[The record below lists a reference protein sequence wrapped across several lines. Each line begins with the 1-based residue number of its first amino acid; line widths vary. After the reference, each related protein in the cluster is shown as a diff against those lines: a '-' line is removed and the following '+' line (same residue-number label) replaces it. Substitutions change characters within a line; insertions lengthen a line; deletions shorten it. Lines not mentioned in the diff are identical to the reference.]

1 MISDKRR
8 RWIAFTAAFMMTAVC
23 AGQDAYAKEAFSLG
37 DLKAGSEKVMESSGD
52 KEDAEDTGEKSGAV
66 EVVRAGAA
74 DVMDKE
80 ESSADTAS
88 TEETIPVDE
97 SEEEQPE
104 SEEVSK
110 EHAEEETVLDSESA
124 LDQEYPALVMANV
137 SNSVNVRLEA
147 DEESD
152 LIGKLYKDC
161 AASMLEQ
168 KNGFTKVRSGKLEG
182 WVKDDYLLYGENA
195 RGLAREVGRLS
206 ATVETETLRIRKE
219 PDENSGV
226 YGLLARGEDVE
237 AVEELGDWVK
247 VQCEGGKEGYIS
259 SQYVSVEFDLD
270 EGETIEEIRAREA
283 AEKETREKAEKEA
296 AKQKAVRTAETTK
309 TNAGAVAAA
318 ADDLT
323 LLAALIQSEAGSE
336 CYEGQLAVGAVV
348 VNRARGRYG
357 SIAGAIYAP
366 GQFGPAASGKVAAV
380 AAMGPNPVA
389 VRAAQEALSGVTNVG
404 GATHFR
410 NIRSGYSGI
419 VIGNH
424 VFW

>member
-1 MISDKRR
+1 MIKGKRKQ
-8 RWIAFTAAFMMTAVC
+8 WIALSAAFMMTMAC
-23 AGQDAYAKEAFSLG
+23 TGQTAYAKESFSLG
-37 DLKAGSEKVMESSGD
+37 NLKAGSEKVMEQTDSDSSTD
-52 KEDAEDTGEKSGAV
+52 EKAGTV

-74 DVMDKE
+74 DVLDR
-80 ESSADTAS
+80 
-88 TEETIPVDE
+88 EETDTEPAEETVVADGPKE
-97 SEEEQPE
+97 DAGEEEQI
-104 SEEVSK
+104 SEPV
-110 EHAEEETVLDSESA
+110 EEETPLDSEGA
-124 LDQEYPALVMANV
+124 LARDYPELVMANV

-147 DEESD
+147 DEGSE

-161 AASMLEQ
+161 AASMMEQ
-168 KNGFTKVRSGKLEG
+168 KNGFTKVHSGKLEG
-182 WVKDDYLLYGENA
+182 WVKDEYLLYGEDA
-195 RGLAREVGRLS
+195 KSLAREVGRLS

-219 PDENSGV
+219 ADENSGV

-237 AVEELGDWVK
+237 AIEELGDWVK
-247 VQCEGGKEGYIS
+247 VQCEGGKEGFIS
-259 SQYVSVEFDLD
+259 SQYVSVEFNLD
-270 EGETIEEIRAREA
+270 EGETIDEIKAREA
-283 AEKETREKAEKEA
+283 AEQEAREKAEKETA
-296 AKQKAVRTAETTK
+296 EQKQKASRTTVTTK

-318 ADDLT
+318 TDDLT

-380 AAMGPNPVA
+380 VAVGPNPVA
-389 VRAAQEALSGVTNVG
+389 VAAAQEALSGVTNVG

>member
-1 MISDKRR
+1 MTTGKRKQ
-8 RWIAFTAAFMMTAVC
+8 WIAFAAAFMMAAAC
-23 AGQDAYAKEAFSLG
+23 AGQTAYAKESFSLEN
-37 DLKAGSEKVMESSGD
+37 LKAGSEKVMEKADSDSSDG
-52 KEDAEDTGEKSGAV
+52 KSGAV

-74 DVMDKE
+74 DVLDKDGP
-80 ESSADTAS
+80 SADEALA
-88 TEETIPVDE
+88 EETISVNE
-97 SEEEQPE
+97 SQGEVAEEEQV
-104 SEEVSK
+104 SEPP
-110 EHAEEETVLDSESA
+110 EEEAALDSESA
-124 LDQEYPALVMANV
+124 LNREYPELVMANV
-137 SNSVNVRLEA
+137 SNSVNVRMEA
-147 DEESD
+147 NEESE

-168 KNGFTKVRSGKLEG
+168 KNGFTKVRSGELEG
-182 WVKDDYLLYGENA
+182 WIKDDYLLYGEEAKN
-195 RGLAREVGRLS
+195 LAREVGRLS

-219 PDENSGV
+219 ADENSGV

-237 AVEELGDWVK
+237 AIEELGDWVR

-283 AEKETREKAEKEA
+283 AEKEAREKAEKEVA
-296 AKQKAVRTAETTK
+296 EQKKKVSRTTETTK

-318 ADDLT
+318 TDDVT

-357 SIAGAIYAP
+357 SIAGAVYAP

-380 AAMGPNPVA
+380 VAAGPNAVA
-389 VRAAQEALSGVTNVG
+389 MQAAQEALSGVTNVG